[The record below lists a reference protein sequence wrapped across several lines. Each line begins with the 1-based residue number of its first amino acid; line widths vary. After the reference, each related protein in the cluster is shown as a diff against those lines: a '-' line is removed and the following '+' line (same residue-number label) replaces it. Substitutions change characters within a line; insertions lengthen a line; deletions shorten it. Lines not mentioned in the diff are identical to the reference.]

1 MSTHND
7 LPPSNPAPRMPQDL
21 QQRMQKA
28 QLGPNRVPGLLVE
41 AESQESNPPMIVW
54 LHGRTA
60 NKELD
65 PGRYLRLMRGGLSVC
80 ALDLPG
86 HGDRFD
92 SRLQH
97 HEHVLDVILQMA
109 DELDEAVEEAV
120 GMLGADPTRLGI
132 GGMSAG
138 GMVAASRLTRPHPY
152 RCCVMEATTGSWGDQ
167 QERPMFDSRSPR
179 EIAQI
184 DPLEHLEQWRPIPVL
199 AVHCKADEWVD
210 WNGQNRF
217 LETLEGLDDGNGPIE
232 RMLFESTGTAHEH
245 VGFGPHAAEA
255 KQREVDFFARH
266 LLRRLS

>member
-1 MSTHND
+1 MNTHGD
-7 LPPSNPAPRMPQDL
+7 MPPSIPAPRMPSDL
-21 QQRMQKA
+21 QQRMQKTV
-28 QLGPNRVPGLLVE
+28 LGPDRVPGLLVS
-41 AESQESNPPMIVW
+41 AETEERHPPMVVW

-65 PGRYLRLMRGGLSVC
+65 PGRYLRLMRAGISVC

-92 SRLQH
+92 AELQH
-97 HEHVLDVILQMA
+97 HEHVLDVILRMV
-109 DELDEAVEEAV
+109 DELDDAVEEAAS
-120 GMLGADPTRLGI
+120 MLEADPTRLGI

-152 RCCVMEATTGSWGDQ
+152 CCCVMEATTGSWGDQ
-167 QERPMFDSRSPR
+167 QERPMFDARSPE
-179 EIAQI
+179 EIAVI
-184 DPLEHLEQWRPIPVL
+184 DPLEHLDEWKPIPVL
-199 AVHCKADEWVD
+199 AVHCKADQWVD

-217 LETLEGLDDGNGPIE
+217 LQALESLDGGSGRIE
-232 RMLFESTGTAHEH
+232 RMLFDSTGTAHEH
-245 VGFGPHAAEA
+245 VGFGPHAADA